1 MSFPSHDRQGLGDG
15 QRGLVEKTANVS
27 TESPQQAGGEQRV
40 NNVAQQLAD
49 ALGMG
54 GNTLTVKI

>member
-1 MSFPSHDRQGLGDG
+1 
-15 QRGLVEKTANVS
+15 LVEKTANVS
-27 TESPQQAGGEQRV
+27 AESPQQTGGEQRV